1 MVLIKLV
8 KNSIGGAV
16 LISLATIGTANAL
29 QITPISYDME
39 NGGGGFVKYWDK
51 KYNGTGNTSVDYA
64 PLSGGVGDLTD
75 GIIPTQN
82 WNTPGVENADGTG
95 PYVGWEN
102 RNPVITF
109 NFAGTVRINSV
120 TVHVDDSNGASAISV
135 PQSILLSMGGS
146 NYNSG
151 SLTDPP
157 GAAPTSYSFSG
168 LNFSG
173 SSLQL
178 TLNRRTA
185 WVFASEVTFDG
196 ELLGVQPV
204 PEPTST
210 LGFLALG
217 TLGAASTLKRKLKP
231 SQSIEKETTKV
242 G

>member
-1 MVLIKLV
+1 MVFIKLV

-39 NGGGGFVKYWDK
+39 NGGGGFAKYWDK
-51 KYNGTGNTSVDYA
+51 KYNGTGNTSVNYA

-82 WNTPGVENADGTG
+82 WNDVEVADGTG

-109 NFAGTVRINSV
+109 NFAGTVNINAV
-120 TVHVDDSNGASAISV
+120 TVYVDDANGFGAVSV

-157 GAAPTSYSFSG
+157 TAAPTSYTFSG

-210 LGFLALG
+210 LSLLALG

-231 SQSIEKETTKV
+231 SQSTEKETTKV

>member
-1 MVLIKLV
+1 MVFIKLV

-39 NGGGGFVKYWDK
+39 NGGGGLFKYWDK
-51 KYNGTGNTSVDYA
+51 KYNGTGNTSLDYA

-82 WNTPGVENADGTG
+82 WNVVENAEGTG

-109 NFAGTVRINSV
+109 NFAGTVKLNSV
-120 TVHVDDSNGASAISV
+120 TVHVDDSNGNGGVSV
-135 PQSILLSMGGS
+135 PQSILLSMGSS

-151 SLTDPP
+151 TLTDPP
-157 GAAPTSYSFSG
+157 SAAPTSYTFSG

-217 TLGAASTLKRKLKP
+217 TIGAASTLKRKLKP

>member
-1 MVLIKLV
+1 MVFIKLV

-29 QITPISYDME
+29 QITPISYNME
-39 NGGGGFVKYWDK
+39 NGGASKYWDK
-51 KYNGTGNTSVDYA
+51 KYNGTGNTSLDYA
-64 PLSGGVGDLTD
+64 LLSGGVGDLTD

-82 WNTPGVENADGTG
+82 WNDIEVPDGTG

-109 NFAGTVRINSV
+109 NFADTVRINSV
-120 TVHVDDSNGASAISV
+120 TVHVSDSNGLGGVSV
-135 PQSILLSMGGS
+135 PQSILLSMGSS
-146 NYNSG
+146 NYDSG
-151 SLTDPP
+151 TLTDPP
-157 GAAPTSYSFSG
+157 SAAPTSYTFSG

>member
-39 NGGGGFVKYWDK
+39 NGGASKYWDK
-51 KYNGTGNTSVDYA
+51 KYNGTGNTSLDYA
-64 PLSGGVGDLTD
+64 LLSGGVGDLTD

-82 WNTPGVENADGTG
+82 WNDVEVPDGTG

-109 NFAGTVRINSV
+109 NFADTVRINSV
-120 TVHVDDSNGASAISV
+120 TVHVSDSNGLGGVFV
-135 PQSILLSMGGS
+135 PQSILLSMGSS
-146 NYNSG
+146 NYDSG
-151 SLTDPP
+151 TLTDPP
-157 GAAPTSYSFSG
+157 SAAPTSYTFSG

-217 TLGAASTLKRKLKP
+217 TLGAVSTLQRKLKS
-231 SQSIEKETTKV
+231 SQSTEKETTKV

>member
-1 MVLIKLV
+1 MDDA
-8 KNSIGGAV
+8 NGFGAV
-16 LISLATIGTANAL
+16 
-29 QITPISYDME
+29 
-39 NGGGGFVKYWDK
+39 
-51 KYNGTGNTSVDYA
+51 
-64 PLSGGVGDLTD
+64 
-75 GIIPTQN
+75 
-82 WNTPGVENADGTG
+82 
-95 PYVGWEN
+95 
-102 RNPVITF
+102 
-109 NFAGTVRINSV
+109 
-120 TVHVDDSNGASAISV
+120 SV

-157 GAAPTSYSFSG
+157 TAAPTSYTFSG

-210 LGFLALG
+210 LSLLA
-217 TLGAASTLKRKLKP
+217 LGAASTLKRKLKP
-231 SQSIEKETTKV
+231 SQSTEKKPQSRLN
-242 G
+242 GF

>member
-1 MVLIKLV
+1 MVFIKLV

-39 NGGGGFVKYWDK
+39 NGGGSRYWDK
-51 KYNGTGNTSVDYA
+51 KYNGTGNTSLDYA
-64 PLSGGVGDLTD
+64 LISGGVGDLTD

-82 WNTPGVENADGTG
+82 WNDVEVPDGTG

-109 NFAGTVRINSV
+109 NFAGTVNINAV
-120 TVHVDDSNGASAISV
+120 TVYVDDANGFGAVSV

-157 GAAPTSYSFSG
+157 TAAPTSYTFSG

>member
-1 MVLIKLV
+1 MSSVFLWFLP
-8 KNSIGGAV
+8 
-16 LISLATIGTANAL
+16 LARQQDCILEYILPTKPKRA
-29 QITPISYDME
+29 
-39 NGGGGFVKYWDK
+39 NGGGSKYWDK
-51 KYNGTGNTSVDYA
+51 KYNGTGNTSVNYA
-64 PLSGGVGDLTD
+64 PLSGGVGYLTD

-82 WNTPGVENADGTG
+82 WNDVEVADGTG

-109 NFAGTVRINSV
+109 NFAGTVNINTV
-120 TVHVDDSNGASAISV
+120 TLYVDDANGFGAVSL

-157 GAAPTSYSFSG
+157 TAAPTSYTFSG

-210 LGFLALG
+210 LSLLA
-217 TLGAASTLKRKLKP
+217 LGAASTLKRKLKP
-231 SQSIEKETTKV
+231 SQSTEKETTKV

>member
-1 MVLIKLV
+1 MFIKLV
-8 KNSIGGAV
+8 KNSIGGAI

-39 NGGGGFVKYWDK
+39 NGGGGVFKYWDK

-95 PYVGWEN
+95 PYVGWQN

-109 NFAGTVRINSV
+109 NFAGPVKINAV
-120 TVHVDDSNGASAISV
+120 TVYVDDSNGAGAVSV
-135 PQSILLSMGGS
+135 PQSIDLSMGS
-146 NYNSG
+146 SIYNSG
-151 SLTDPP
+151 TLADPP
-157 GAAPTSYSFSG
+157 TSTPTSYTFSG

-178 TLNRRTA
+178 TLNRRTE
-185 WVFASEVTFDG
+185 WLFASEVTFDG
-196 ELLGVQPV
+196 ELLGGQQV
-204 PEPTST
+204 PEPSSI
-210 LGFLALG
+210 LSLLALG
-217 TLGAASTLKRKLKP
+217 TLGTASTLKRKLKP
-231 SQSIEKETTKV
+231 SKLTEKETTKV
-242 G
+242 S

>member
-1 MVLIKLV
+1 MVFIKLV

-39 NGGGGFVKYWDK
+39 NGGGSRYWDK
-51 KYNGTGNTSVDYA
+51 KYNGTGNTSLDYA

-82 WNTPGVENADGTG
+82 WNVVENAEGTG

-109 NFAGTVRINSV
+109 NFAGTVKLNSV
-120 TVHVDDSNGASAISV
+120 TVHVDDSNGNGGVSV
-135 PQSILLSMGGS
+135 PQSILLSMGSS

-151 SLTDPP
+151 TLTDPP
-157 GAAPTSYSFSG
+157 SAAPTSYTFSG

-210 LGFLALG
+210 LSLLA
-217 TLGAASTLKRKLKP
+217 LGAASTLKRKLKP
-231 SQSIEKETTKV
+231 SQSTEKETTKV

>member
-1 MVLIKLV
+1 MVFIKLV

-39 NGGGGFVKYWDK
+39 NGGGSRYWDK

-75 GIIPTQN
+75 GIIPTQR
-82 WNTPGVENADGTG
+82 WIDVEVPDGTG
-95 PYVGWEN
+95 PYVGWLD

-109 NFAGTVRINSV
+109 NFAGTVNINAV
-120 TVHVDDSNGASAISV
+120 TVYVDDANGFGAVSV

-157 GAAPTSYSFSG
+157 TAAPTSYTFSG

-210 LGFLALG
+210 LSLLALG

-231 SQSIEKETTKV
+231 SQSTEKETTKV

>member
-1 MVLIKLV
+1 VADL
-8 KNSIGGAV
+8 
-16 LISLATIGTANAL
+16 
-29 QITPISYDME
+29 
-39 NGGGGFVKYWDK
+39 NGD
-51 KYNGTGNTSVDYA
+51 A
-64 PLSGGVGDLTD
+64 
-75 GIIPTQN
+75 
-82 WNTPGVENADGTG
+82 
-95 PYVGWEN
+95 
-102 RNPVITF
+102 
-109 NFAGTVRINSV
+109 
-120 TVHVDDSNGASAISV
+120 AISV
-135 PQSILLSMGGS
+135 PQSILLSMGSS
-146 NYNSG
+146 NYDSG
-151 SLTDPP
+151 TLTDPP
-157 GAAPTSYSFSG
+157 GSEATSYTFSG

-217 TLGAASTLKRKLKP
+217 TIGAASTLKRKLKP

>member
-1 MVLIKLV
+1 MVFIKLV

-39 NGGGGFVKYWDK
+39 NGGGSRYWDK
-51 KYNGTGNTSVDYA
+51 KYNGTGNTSLDYA

-82 WNTPGVENADGTG
+82 WNLVEVADGTG
-95 PYVGWEN
+95 PYVGWLD
-102 RNPVITF
+102 RNPVINF

-120 TVHVDDSNGASAISV
+120 TVHVDDSNGTGAVSV

-151 SLTDPP
+151 ILTDPP
-157 GAAPTSYSFSG
+157 GAAPTSYTFSG

-178 TLNRRTA
+178 TLNPSNR

-217 TLGAASTLKRKLKP
+217 TIGAGATLKRKLKSSKP
-231 SQSIEKETTKV
+231 SEKETTKV

>member
-1 MVLIKLV
+1 MDDA
-8 KNSIGGAV
+8 NGFGAV
-16 LISLATIGTANAL
+16 
-29 QITPISYDME
+29 
-39 NGGGGFVKYWDK
+39 
-51 KYNGTGNTSVDYA
+51 
-64 PLSGGVGDLTD
+64 
-75 GIIPTQN
+75 
-82 WNTPGVENADGTG
+82 
-95 PYVGWEN
+95 
-102 RNPVITF
+102 
-109 NFAGTVRINSV
+109 
-120 TVHVDDSNGASAISV
+120 SV

-146 NYNSG
+146 DYNSG

-157 GAAPTSYSFSG
+157 TAAPTSYTFSG

-210 LGFLALG
+210 LSLLALG

-231 SQSIEKETTKV
+231 SQSTEKETTKV